1 MRLSGALLSKY
12 RESMTRVG
20 VGDGRT
26 SRHRSSLTSR
36 PVNLQSS
43 LKGESFLFA
52 LVCTFLHLKKS
63 CGGGGKGR
71 WGGPVM
77 TSSFPQ
83 SPGPQL
89 AASAALVHI
98 EAVGIWSPRLAKKAL
113 QKNDS

>member
-1 MRLSGALLSKY
+1 
-12 RESMTRVG
+12 
-20 VGDGRT
+20 
-26 SRHRSSLTSR
+26 
-36 PVNLQSS
+36 
-43 LKGESFLFA
+43 
-52 LVCTFLHLKKS
+52 
-63 CGGGGKGR
+63 
-71 WGGPVM
+71 M